1 MKGYARAHG
10 KPTQRMEEDKG
21 FVNLFNDDAGN
32 TNIFNLGV
40 DGLKYLLLGLQL
52 SAYVTFSLLVAKFLH
67 QIFQKMVTKIR
78 SSTYGYSLYWSTAYI
93 TGVFNVVKLCTSPI
107 NAYFLIIENNYIS
120 FLAIITG
127 CQVVF
132 SMFELAIAWRATR
145 HYSQA
150 PTPPMPLANVCCCCW
165 VFCCCSRY
173 KRRFIHTL
181 ALANIIW
188 FSHSLLTGLII
199 VPFLVILHVA
209 TTIIAVTLYLLI
221 MISITLV
228 IFSIVHIAA
237 NFTRAGTSNA
247 ASVFSKAFD
256 AFIIFSLIVLTL
268 SIIVMTM
275 VLYTALVS
283 DGLNTAATGNLVLA
297 LVPPVLL
304 TTSGYFVR
312 KKLLGDETA
321 ERLRREGDRSATGEV
336 EITSPGDA
344 AIDIPEERNQDDPLI
359 N

>member
-1 MKGYARAHG
+1 
-10 KPTQRMEEDKG
+10 MEEDKG
-21 FVNLFNDDAGN
+21 FVSTFSDDSGN
-32 TNIFNLGV
+32 NVFNLGA
-40 DGLKYLLLGLQL
+40 DDLKYLLLGLQL
-52 SAYVTFSLLVAKFLH
+52 SVYVTFSLSVAKFLH

-93 TGVFNVVKLCTSPI
+93 TGLYNVAKLCTIPT
-107 NAYFLIIENNYIS
+107 YVPLLENNYIS
-120 FLAIITG
+120 FFAIITG

-199 VPFLVILHVA
+199 VPLLVILHVA

-221 MISITLV
+221 TISITLV

-247 ASVFSKAFD
+247 ALVFSKAFD
-256 AFIIFSLIVLTL
+256 AFINFSLIVLTL
-268 SIIVMTM
+268 SIIAMTM

-283 DGLNTAATGNLVLA
+283 DGLNTAATGNVALA

-304 TTSGYFVR
+304 TTAGYFVR
-312 KKLLGDETA
+312 KKLLGDESA
-321 ERLRREGDRSATGEV
+321 ERLRREGDRSETGEV

-344 AIDIPEERNQDDPLI
+344 VINIPEELNQDDPLI